1 MCDYYHSFL
10 YNPVFGRFVIC
21 FWHISLWFHTLMHMG
36 LTFLQNLISKADFV
50 YSIWIIYCPLFIS
63 LIHNL
68 PLTLCFPNW
77 QCKEL
82 SPGTGTSNFC
92 WERKVKAFQLLKH
105 PVGFPSSALP
115 LGSVWTSLTVIVWL
129 GTVVF
134 PAWSLRCP
142 PEKKPADSQ
151 GAKWGETRSREVKGR
166 PTFVFQFVSN
176 TYFFRAK
183 GPAVPH

>member
-68 PLTLCFPNW
+68 SLTLSFPNW

-82 SPGTGTSNFC
+82 SPRMGTSNFC

-105 PVGFPSSALP
+105 PMGFLSSALP
-115 LGSVWTSLTVIVWL
+115 FGKCLNITDSHRVTWDSGVSCLIAKMSTRKEAGWL
-129 GTVVF
+129 PGGKVG
-134 PAWSLRCP
+134 W
-142 PEKKPADSQ
+142 
-151 GAKWGETRSREVKGR
+151 
-166 PTFVFQFVSN
+166 N
-176 TYFFRAK
+176 
-183 GPAVPH
+183 